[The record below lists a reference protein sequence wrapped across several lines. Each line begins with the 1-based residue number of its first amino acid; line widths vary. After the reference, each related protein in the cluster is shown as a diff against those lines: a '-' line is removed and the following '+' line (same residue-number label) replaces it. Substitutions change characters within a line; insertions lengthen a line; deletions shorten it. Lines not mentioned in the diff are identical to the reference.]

1 LTVTEFLIVQ
11 ALASRPG
18 VVKSRDAPMDVAYH
32 IRMPTTERSRA
43 TSSACAR
50 NSSRL
55 ARQLAGW
62 AMLPEVQAAREERE
76 RQQRDEHRR

>member
-1 LTVTEFLIVQ
+1 MYD
-11 ALASRPG
+11 PD
-18 VVKSRDAPMDVAYH
+18 K
-32 IRMPTTERSRA
+32 
-43 TSSACAR
+43 
-50 NSSRL
+50 L